1 MSQVADIEMPG
12 RLLTGGGEDAVFF
25 AGHWRTR
32 DWLAKSAQAI
42 LAAAGEDGAIALV
55 ARNRPH
61 HVALMAGAFDAK
73 RSLTMVYSAQSPTR
87 LASDIVRLRR
97 PVVVAEREDWTDETL
112 AAARQAG
119 SAAIAVEDG
128 EDQARVEVLVPMRPG
143 DHAAPPPGTALELL
157 SSGTTGA
164 PKQIA
169 LSRKTVA
176 ITLSASTTM
185 YAGSEG
191 TAPQIMCAP
200 LGNISGLGYALPPL
214 LNGQRLILLDKFRP
228 GNWAQAVRDF
238 RPTRGSMPP
247 AGIRM
252 MLDSDVPAEWLS
264 SLDVVGVGGGK
275 VPPAL
280 QAEFEQRFDVAVMP
294 AYGATEFA
302 GVVAAWTADM
312 YRTFGE
318 AKRGSAGRAVPGAQL
333 RVVDSETREPIAAGD
348 AGALEVQVDRIGPD
362 WIRTTDLAHIDAD
375 GFLFLHGRTDAAI
388 NRGGFKI
395 VPETISV
402 ALCAHPAVAD
412 AAAIGIADD
421 RLGEVPVAAVELVP
435 GQRATA
441 QELQEFLSDRLLAY
455 QRPVEIRVLDSL
467 PRNPSMKVALGELKV
482 LFE

>member
-1 MSQVADIEMPG
+1 
-12 RLLTGGGEDAVFF
+12 
-25 AGHWRTR
+25 
-32 DWLAKSAQAI
+32 
-42 LAAAGEDGAIALV
+42 
-55 ARNRPH
+55 
-61 HVALMAGAFDAK
+61 
-73 RSLTMVYSAQSPTR
+73 
-87 LASDIVRLRR
+87 
-97 PVVVAEREDWTDETL
+97 
-112 AAARQAG
+112 
-119 SAAIAVEDG
+119 
-128 EDQARVEVLVPMRPG
+128 
-143 DHAAPPPGTALELL
+143 
-157 SSGTTGA
+157 
-164 PKQIA
+164 
-169 LSRKTVA
+169 
-176 ITLSASTTM
+176 
-185 YAGSEG
+185 
-191 TAPQIMCAP
+191 MCAP

-228 GNWAQAVRDF
+228 RDWAQAVRDF

-275 VPPAL
+275 VPPAW

-333 RVVDSETREPIAAGD
+333 RVVDSETRQPIAAGE